1 MEVWLNERLSEVR
14 QDLSSLKLV
23 SLQHFIFILSSASTG
38 STLGVIIADKVERY
52 QLKMLLLKSADL

>member
-23 SLQHFIFILSSASTG
+23 SLQYFIFILSSASTG